1 MDTFYN
7 VAEIIGIFVQI
18 LGLVLFGITTGWF
31 TLYVINQPDKNW
43 QLQSIVY
50 SVFLVFVAMMS
61 RHLTPGAF
69 GAFLTGA
76 AGAMIYWGLIK
87 NREKPAKKK

>member
-1 MDTFYN
+1 MDPFYA
-7 VAEIIGIFVQI
+7 VAEVIGLLVQV
-18 LGLVLFGITTGWF
+18 LGLLLFGITTGWF

-50 SVFLVFVAMMS
+50 SVFLVFVALMGKN
-61 RHLTPGAF
+61 LTPGAF

-76 AGAMIYWGLIK
+76 AGAMIYWGLLK